1 MRRKSRSSSNP
12 RSARALASV
21 VAAGLTCAAW
31 VGPARAQSPT
41 RPSAPVA
48 LAEQYAERA
57 FEAYEHHDF
66 ARAIQLYQ
74 QALDAAPSADI
85 LYNIARVYDLGLLDR
100 RRATDYYERYVA
112 DPGAVTARIEVARSR
127 LEELRATAPASG
139 ERAGAATNVQLADIA
154 RDFPLDPLDTLEP
167 PRPRKPVEPQDGG
180 LRPLETAAVTLGSM
194 GLVGIGVGIG
204 FGIAASARS
213 DDWQHDC
220 DGNACRS
227 PESVEAAESA
237 RRSATVATVG
247 FAAGGGLLALGA
259 ALWLIDSGNES
270 TDRQSALQLAPFV
283 HGAGGGTLLSGRF

>member
-12 RSARALASV
+12 RPARALAGV
-21 VAAGLTCAAW
+21 IAAGLACAAW
-31 VGPARAQSPT
+31 AEPAQAQSPT

-48 LAEQYAERA
+48 LAEQYAEQA
-57 FEAYEHHDF
+57 FEAYEQRDF
-66 ARAIQLYQ
+66 ARAIQLYER
-74 QALDAAPSADI
+74 ALDAAPSADI
-85 LYNIARVYDLGLLDR
+85 LYNIARVYDLGLVDR

-127 LEELRATAPASG
+127 LEELRASEPASG
-139 ERAGAATNVQLADIA
+139 ERAGAATNVPLADIA
-154 RDFPLDPLDTLEP
+154 RDFPLDTAP
-167 PRPRKPVEPQDGG
+167 PARPRQAVEPDGG

-204 FGIAASARS
+204 FGIAARARS

-247 FAAGGGLLALGA
+247 LSAGGGLLALGA
-259 ALWLIDSGNES
+259 ALWLIDSGRERS
-270 TDRQSALQLAPFV
+270 ARQNTLQLAPFV
-283 HGAGGGTLLSGRF
+283 HGTGGGTLLGGSF